1 MHFLGRQASQFTH
14 KSIVPGTSDTELLPL
29 HTLDLNDVLIKLR
42 LELLVTL
49 LFLVLSQ

>member
-1 MHFLGRQASQFTH
+1 MHFLGRHTSQFTH
-14 KSIVPGTSDTELLPL
+14 KSFVPGSDTELLPL

-49 LFLVLSQ
+49 LVLVLS